1 MPRVSLNAP
10 CPCHSGKKGKGCC
23 APYLSGTPAPT
34 AETLM
39 RSRFTAYAIGDAG
52 YIIATTHPASP
63 HAEPERATWA
73 EGIRE
78 FSAQVKFL
86 GLEVELTETSGDT
99 AVVQFLAKLDRAG
112 VDASFRERS
121 LFQRV
126 GGRWLYREGQP
137 QEPAVSSDEG
147 ARAAERSRSI
157 RLTTRPPARRA

>member
-1 MPRVSLNAP
+1 MPRISLNAP

-23 APYLSGTPAPT
+23 APYLAGTPAPT
-34 AETLM
+34 AEALM
-39 RSRFTAYAIGDAG
+39 RSRYAAYATGDAG

-63 HAEPERATWA
+63 HAEPERAAWA

-86 GLEVELTETSGDT
+86 GLDVELAETSGDT
-99 AVVQFLAKLDRAG
+99 AVVQFLATLDRGG

-121 LFQRV
+121 AFERV

-137 QEPAVSSDEG
+137 QPTEPSADAGSSAD
-147 ARAAERSRSI
+147 RSWSR